1 MFPAETITLLK
12 MCGQPPERRKK
23 AGGNRYIKARRPELY
38 REIPGQANQPEQ
50 KVAWK
55 DNK

>member
-1 MFPAETITLLK
+1 
-12 MCGQPPERRKK
+12 MCGQPPGRLEK